1 MEKIKL
7 FIDAHIEEFKK
18 GVNTEYIDKIDIGY
32 NVDTVRKLMNK
43 LCNVRIVS
51 HRITGTNKKKRSRI
65 YTLKDDYYEPKYKD
79 VETQTCLW

>member
-1 MEKIKL
+1 MLILKNS
-7 FIDAHIEEFKK
+7 KK

-43 LCNVRIVS
+43 LCNARRVE
-51 HRITGTNKKKRSRI
+51 HRIPGTNKRKRSRI
-65 YTLKDDYYEPKYKD
+65 YTLKDDYCEPKYKD